1 MREGT
6 TRDEQMSD
14 YISTKDAA
22 VQAEVTEPTMINWCR
37 RYGIGIKV
45 GGRWRVNPLQLKK
58 MLEQGIQDDET
69 DNGEAGS

>member
-1 MREGT
+1 
-6 TRDEQMSD
+6 MSD

>member
-6 TRDEQMSD
+6 TRDEQMSE
-14 YISTKDAA
+14 YISTKEAA

-58 MLEQGIQDDET
+58 MLEEGIQDDET
-69 DNGEAGS
+69 DDGNAGS